1 MSAKRFYSSRSDSFL
16 CPVFFCFSQQQHG
29 SSFVDLARVILRRS
43 YDDGSSVDSIYVIH
57 RMPVVARKAK
67 FDWQAIQHQSKE
79 RLMQYSSQKL
89 ESSKSFCNTY
99 RRTAWSILFI
109 DKLKI
114 GTGVL
119 VLFSQSFQ
127 SIRFFK
133 TFSQGYDFFVA
144 SHPPWAPLF
153 APSLRGRNN
162 AAMSTPS
169 LLRSQ
174 VTPRSLPLS
183 TSSDCNSSCRLLS
196 IWVSFQLITR
206 HRSTRIETQGLQS
219 SRAIPANLHH
229 IVSAQYDTV
238 RPIAHFLPVSCDR
251 SRNKFKLDCPR
262 S

>member
-1 MSAKRFYSSRSDSFL
+1 MLTYTCQRNKCFNVSAKRFYSSRSDSFL

-67 FDWQAIQHQSKE
+67 FDWKAIQHQSKE

-127 SIRFFK
+127 SIRFFQDVQPRLRFLRRV
-133 TFSQGYDFFVA
+133 TSSMGA
-144 SHPPWAPLF
+144 
-153 APSLRGRNN
+153 SLRSI
-162 AAMSTPS
+162 AA
-169 LLRSQ
+169 
-174 VTPRSLPLS
+174 
-183 TSSDCNSSCRLLS
+183 
-196 IWVSFQLITR
+196 
-206 HRSTRIETQGLQS
+206 
-219 SRAIPANLHH
+219 
-229 IVSAQYDTV
+229 
-238 RPIAHFLPVSCDR
+238 RP
-251 SRNKFKLDCPR
+251 
-262 S
+262 